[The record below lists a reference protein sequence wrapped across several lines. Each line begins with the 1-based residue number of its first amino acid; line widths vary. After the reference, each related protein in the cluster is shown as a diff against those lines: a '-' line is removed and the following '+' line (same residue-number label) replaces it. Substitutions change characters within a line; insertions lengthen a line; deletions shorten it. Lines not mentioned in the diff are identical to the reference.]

1 MRLFKTIALCL
12 TALFCAAVYAQDKRR
27 VAVLEPEG
35 NEAVT
40 MMNKANVRGALTEII
55 VNTGAYTAVS
65 RSHTDRI
72 LKEHGFQRGE
82 LSDSSRAKELGKLLG
97 ADLICVTELLREGG
111 EFNIE
116 CSIINVETGEI
127 TNSASEFLQSD
138 SNAAIRR
145 AAEDL
150 VRRMF
155 RMSDMS
161 DMSDSWAASEQTAQ
175 TAQTAQPAQG
185 QSQGKAQGQT
195 QGQTQSQT
203 QAQTQAQAQSKEV
216 TPQNHRIREAKTAI
230 NSYGL
235 QLGALMPQGELSDG
249 ASAGFGL
256 TAYMERV
263 WSGGWALRARL
274 EYTHFGEKTYN
285 QAADYGSAS
294 IKYQARQTGA
304 MLDIIYYRNS
314 KDTIYPFAGLGYFDR
329 SLNVSVTSPGPGQ
342 NHREGVDLDSGIA
355 CCLGAGWKF
364 TPRIG
369 AELKYVQADWKWVQL
384 SLLYRF

>member
-1 MRLFKTIALCL
+1 MKNQLFKTIALCL
-12 TALFCAAVYAQDKRR
+12 AALFCAAVYAQDKRR

-55 VNTGAYTAVS
+55 VNTGKYTAVS

-138 SNAAIRR
+138 SNAAIRK
-145 AAEDL
+145 AVEEL

-161 DMSDSWAASEQTAQ
+161 DNWAASG
-175 TAQTAQPAQG
+175 QTAQPAQSQTQG
-185 QSQGKAQGQT
+185 QTQSQSQGKAQGQT
-195 QGQTQSQT
+195 QGQPQGQTQGQTQKQT
-203 QAQTQAQAQSKEV
+203 QAQTQSKEIA
-216 TPQNHRIREAKTAI
+216 PQNRIQEAKSAI
-230 NSYGL
+230 NNYGL
-235 QLGALMPQGELSDG
+235 QLGALMPQGELKDG
-249 ASAGFGL
+249 AAAGFGL

-263 WSGGWALRARL
+263 WSGGWALRGRL
-274 EYTHFGEKTYN
+274 EYTHFGEKTYT
-285 QAADYGSAS
+285 AK
-294 IKYQARQTGA
+294 KYQARQTGG
-304 MLDIIYYRNS
+304 MLDIIYYRNR
-314 KDTIYPFAGLGYFDR
+314 KDTIYSFAGVGYFDR
-329 SLNVSVTSPGPGQ
+329 SLDVSVTSPGPGQ
-342 NHREGVDLDSGIA
+342 DHREGVDLDSGIA
-355 CCLGAGWKF
+355 CCLGVGWKF
-364 TPRIG
+364 TPHIG

-384 SLLYRF
+384 SLLCRF